1 MCRKGSEM
9 AEKMQCFRS
18 RKKAHRTEKVG
29 RILALTL
36 RAKEGLEQPLI
47 CVLSQS
53 PQPFD
58 FLTTTLTNCCPVIY
72 EHSISKTVRE
82 PLNLFYSLPHLFV
95 GYEIEFK

>member
-1 MCRKGSEM
+1 
-9 AEKMQCFRS
+9 
-18 RKKAHRTEKVG
+18 
-29 RILALTL
+29 
-36 RAKEGLEQPLI
+36 LI